1 MFADIK
7 TMIWKEIKVQ
17 FRGRT
22 KKSSFIRQLIAPI
35 VLAGV
40 FPITWGAD
48 WVNEF
53 PPLII
58 AFITPALIVGVMIPD
73 SFAGERERHTL
84 DTLLASRLPD
94 SAILFGKMIVPVIT
108 GWGAALAFNLI
119 SLIVVNLAH
128 RSDGVLFYSPEIG
141 GGILFLSFLSATLM
155 AGGGVLTSLSA
166 ASAQQAAQKL
176 MTFILVP
183 AMLVQIIPLLF
194 REQIVEIITVLD
206 GNQVLLIFSG
216 LMLVIDLILIGLA
229 IKKFQRSEL
238 YHAG

>member
-1 MFADIK
+1 MFNDIK
-7 TMIWKEIKVQ
+7 TMIWKEIRVQ

-22 KKSSFIRQLIAPI
+22 KKSSFLRPLLAPV

-58 AFITPALIVGVMIPD
+58 AFITPALIVGIMIPD

-94 SAILFGKMIVPVIT
+94 RAVLFGKMLLPVLT
-108 GWGAALAFNLI
+108 GWGAALGFNLI

-128 RSDGVLFYSPEIG
+128 GGDGILFYSPQIA

-155 AGGGVLTSLSA
+155 AGGGVLTSISA
-166 ASAQQAAQKL
+166 TSAQEAAQKL
-176 MTFILVP
+176 MMFILVP
-183 AMLVQIIPLLF
+183 AMLLQIIPMLF
-194 REQIVEIITVLD
+194 MEQILKIIKTLD
-206 GNQVLLIFSG
+206 GNQILIIFGATLL
-216 LMLVIDLILIGLA
+216 MIDLILIVLA
-229 IKKFQRSEL
+229 IRKFQRSEIYL
-238 YHAG
+238 TA